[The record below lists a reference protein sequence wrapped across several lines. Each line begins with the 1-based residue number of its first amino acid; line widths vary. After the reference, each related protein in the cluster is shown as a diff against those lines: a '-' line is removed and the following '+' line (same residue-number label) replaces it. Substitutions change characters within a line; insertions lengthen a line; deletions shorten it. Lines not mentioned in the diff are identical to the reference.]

1 MNQANRA
8 VSHRRIN
15 PRAALVLGGT
25 MVVVIPLLFVYKA
38 YRERHDRALFL
49 REARTQ
55 LERKQPQLALQY
67 LNRYLSLNPGDVDA
81 LDMKGRILAD
91 TARNAYQALE
101 AMPIHNKVL
110 GLDPDNPKRQ
120 ETRRRLVELTLRVG
134 GRARAAEA
142 LARELI
148 RRGASD
154 AEAHRL
160 LASALEGVGAEGDA
174 KALAEASREY
184 ETAERIE
191 PGDVRGSERLA
202 LLYRDKLGDP
212 KKALEVLDHLVALA
226 AQSPARRAAAHLAR
240 ARYFSSGGQTKEA
253 DAEIA
258 QALEADPK
266 SLDVRLA
273 AADAANQHGDTA
285 AARRHLDAIPADARD
300 DLRVK
305 LAEGM
310 VELSEHR
317 PDQAIQSW
325 RSGLLQTGGNSADL
339 TWRLAQVLIDLGRVA
354 EAEPL
359 LDQYRRLVG
368 GDEPNAFSRYLHGF
382 ALFKKDRP
390 EQAIAELEA
399 IRYKVPKSLEPHLD
413 YVLGQCY
420 ERVNDSLKAIDA
432 YRQATKAAP
441 QWSPPWVAIANL
453 QASERLGDAYRSL
466 EQGLAANPNDPRLL
480 VNSALILWRQQMQL
494 PPKDRS
500 WTELERVLERA
511 ARVAPNSVELA
522 LVQADYLTSIGK
534 PADALARLEAAAR
547 VNPKSAPLW
556 LARANLLSRQG
567 KRTEALRV
575 LDQAAAEAPRAG
587 YAVLRA
593 SLLLDLGHAREARTT
608 LLDGL
613 NRVPADERPQLWK
626 ALGEL
631 AVRQS
636 DPASA
641 RHAFGE
647 WARLQGDS
655 PEPRAAL
662 LELALAGGDD
672 DAIRAA
678 VDAFK
683 SIGDPRAP
691 YWRIARVE
699 ELLRTRSDADA
710 GSKAKSSEDASKRSA
725 RFDEAERLIREIE
738 ANQPQLPSGFLLE
751 GRLCEARG
759 QVDRAIA
766 AYEKALEKRGGRAA
780 YAPLMALLVR
790 QGRSADVERLRQA
803 LAVLPPDFERL
814 ATIQALKAG
823 DKDRAEQLAARMVQ
837 GDPQGLDAR
846 VWQARVLNEL
856 GKPAEAEAA
865 LRRLIDQH
873 PGEATPWIQLL
884 MLQVSQKQRDQAAA
898 TVAEIRKQ
906 VKSDRPELLWAQC
919 YRVVGDLRQAEACY
933 GEALKRWPDDI
944 AVRTAAIAFYEQTGR
959 RGAAEESLRHVRKLD
974 PALGWATRKLALLLA
989 GRKGDVGAWDEALRL
1004 VGPTARDGDT
1014 PDDRLARARVYAA
1027 SADLKHRRQAI
1038 AILEELASE
1047 VPSAPAVQELL
1058 ARLQLGAGQR
1068 DQARAHA
1075 ARAASGDGASPDAI
1089 LLYAST
1095 LIDAKDLDEAQR
1107 QLDRLVALDPASLAV
1122 AELRARI
1129 LAARGQGEEAAAG
1142 LERAF
1147 AARAEGPDALA
1158 VGEKMLVLLGQLK
1171 QPEAAAR
1178 VAARAGTLGPRGACF
1193 LGAFLAGR
1201 GQLDQGAAQLENA
1214 ARAGD
1219 PAAAGSTALALASAP
1234 DADGRWLPLADRFL
1248 DQALKTQPDSID
1260 LLQKQARVRYL
1271 QGRFEEQI
1279 ALFRAILD
1287 HQPSDF
1293 TFLNDMAWT
1302 LSEDLNRPEQGL
1314 ERADEVLRR
1323 AGWQA
1328 NFLDTRGVILTRL
1341 GKLDAAI
1348 KDLETAAA
1356 ALPIGPVY
1364 YHLARAYEKKG
1375 RTDDFHKARE
1385 LARQTGLRPELLQ
1398 PSERSEWARIMEP

>member
-8 VSHRRIN
+8 VSQRRIN
-15 PRAALVLGGT
+15 PRAALILGGAV
-25 MVVVIPLLFVYKA
+25 VVVIPLLFVYKA

-49 REARTQ
+49 REAQAQ

-67 LNRYLSLNPGDVDA
+67 LNRYLSLSPGDVDA

-120 ETRRRLVELTLRVG
+120 ETRRRLVELTLRVD

-148 RRGASD
+148 RRGAND

-160 LASALEGVGAEGDA
+160 LAAALEGVGAEGNA
-174 KALAEASREY
+174 AALAEASREY

-212 KKALEVLDHLVALA
+212 RKGLEVLDHLVALSA
-226 AQSPARRAAAHLAR
+226 KSPAQRAAAHLAR

-258 QALEADPK
+258 SALEADPK
-266 SLDVRLA
+266 GLDVRLA
-273 AADAANQHGDTA
+273 AADAANQRGDTA
-285 AARRHLDAIPADARD
+285 TARRHLDAIPADARD

-310 VELSEHR
+310 VELSEHH

-368 GDEPNAFSRYLHGF
+368 GDEPNAFYRYLHGF
-382 ALFKKDRP
+382 ALFKKDHAD
-390 EQAIAELEA
+390 QAIAELEA

-420 ERVNDSLKAIDA
+420 ERMGDTLKALDA

-441 QWSPPWVAIANL
+441 QWSPPWVAIASL

-494 PPKDRS
+494 PAKDRS

-511 ARVAPNSVELA
+511 AQVAPHSVELA
-522 LVQADYLTSIGK
+522 LVQADYLTSVGK
-534 PADALARLEAAAR
+534 PADALEKLEAAAQA
-547 VNPKSAPLW
+547 NPKSAPLW

-567 KRTEALRV
+567 KTTEALRV
-575 LDQAAAEAPRAG
+575 LDQATAEAPRAG
-587 YAVLRA
+587 YAVLRT
-593 SLLLDLGHAREARTT
+593 SLLLDLGHAREARAA
-608 LLDGL
+608 LLDEL
-613 NRVPADERPQLWK
+613 NRVPADEQPQIWK

-647 WARLQGDS
+647 WARLQPDS

-662 LELALAGGDD
+662 LELALASGDD
-672 DAIRAA
+672 KAIRAA

-683 SIGDPRAP
+683 SIGGPRAP

-699 ELLRTRSDADA
+699 ELLRTPSDAE
-710 GSKAKSSEDASKRSA
+710 SKSTSSENASKRSS
-725 RFDEAERLIREIE
+725 RLDEAERLIREVE

-790 QGRSADVERLRQA
+790 QGRSDDVERLRQA
-803 LAVLPPDFERL
+803 LTVLPPDFERL

-823 DKDRAEQLAARMVQ
+823 DKDRAEQLAAKMVQ

-856 GKPAEAEAA
+856 GKPAEAEST
-865 LRRLIDQH
+865 LRGLIAQH

-884 MLQVSQKQRDQAAA
+884 MLQVSQKQTAQAAA

-919 YRVVGDLRQAEACY
+919 YRVVGDQRQAEACY
-933 GEALKRWPDDI
+933 REALKRWPDDV

-959 RGAAEESLRHVRKLD
+959 RAEAEESLRHVHKLD
-974 PALGWATRKLALLLA
+974 PALGWATRKLAVLLA
-989 GRKGDVGAWDEALRL
+989 ARSGDVGAWDEALKL
-1004 VGPTARDGDT
+1004 VGPTARNDDT

-1027 SADLKHRRQAI
+1027 SADPKHRRQAI

-1047 VPSAPAVQELL
+1047 VPSALAVQELL

-1075 ARAASGDGASPDAI
+1075 ARAAGGAGASPDAI

-1095 LIDAKDLDEAQR
+1095 LIDAKALDEAQR

-1178 VAARAGTLGPRGACF
+1178 VAARAGKLGPRGACF

-1201 GQLDQGAAQLENA
+1201 GQLDQAADQLENA

-1219 PAAAGSTALALASAP
+1219 PAAAGSTALALASSP
-1234 DADGRWLPLADRFL
+1234 EADSRWLPLADRFL

-1279 ALFRAILD
+1279 ALYRAVLD
-1287 HQPSDF
+1287 HQPSDY

-1341 GKLDAAI
+1341 GKLDDAI

-1375 RTDDFHKARE
+1375 RTDDFHKARD
-1385 LARQTGLRPELLQ
+1385 LARQTGLRAEQLQ
-1398 PSERSEWARIMEP
+1398 PSERSEWARIMDH